1 MAKRLPKAELLQEVG
16 VKRSRLDA
24 LLEQLTPRQMTQA
37 GATLAGW
44 SVKDIL
50 AH

>member
-1 MAKRLPKAELLQEVG
+1 
-16 VKRSRLDA
+16 
-24 LLEQLTPRQMTQA
+24 MTQG

-50 AH
+50 AHLVAWQQWPLASSLRQAPSRQLCYGSGTAAAG